1 MTQEIDLFGIGAHV
15 AKWRNPFYARRIAVE
30 RRIERTTDPNQLAKL
45 QHALKRIRSQELL
58 SEMTKAL
65 KS

>member
-1 MTQEIDLFGIGAHV
+1 MTQVDLFGIGAHV

-45 QHALKRIRSQELL
+45 QHALKRIRSQE
-58 SEMTKAL
+58 EITKAL
-65 KS
+65 KA